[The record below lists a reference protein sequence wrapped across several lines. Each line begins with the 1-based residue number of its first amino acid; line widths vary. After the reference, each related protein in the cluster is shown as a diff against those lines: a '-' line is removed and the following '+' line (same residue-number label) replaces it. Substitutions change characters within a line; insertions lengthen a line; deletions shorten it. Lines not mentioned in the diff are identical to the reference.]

1 MIYYFA
7 SFKSHHHIYE
17 KYFFFLRVLTPIV
30 SCNKTKHLTS
40 SLLIKVLSSM
50 YMKKQRWLPPTSI
63 DAARESSAA
72 FEGLSNNAHYGWILN
87 CLVGLWKG
95 TIYGLRLNMAE
106 NENTFVILQSLL
118 TCAVFIVSVQKK
130 NNSHLEKTY
139 TNKYSN
145 FKLYRYTL

>member
-1 MIYYFA
+1 
-7 SFKSHHHIYE
+7 
-17 KYFFFLRVLTPIV
+17 
-30 SCNKTKHLTS
+30 
-40 SLLIKVLSSM
+40 
-50 YMKKQRWLPPTSI
+50 
-63 DAARESSAA
+63 
-72 FEGLSNNAHYGWILN
+72 
-87 CLVGLWKG
+87 
-95 TIYGLRLNMAE
+95 MAE

>member
-1 MIYYFA
+1 MIWFSLVSGCIKDQGPIFYKIKANWYA
-7 SFKSHHHIYE
+7 TLYLLNIINTSMKST
-17 KYFFFLRVLTPIV
+17 YFFFLRVLTPIV

-118 TCAVFIVSVQKK
+118 TCAVCS
-130 NNSHLEKTY
+130 
-139 TNKYSN
+139 
-145 FKLYRYTL
+145 